1 MSKKRVYVHAL
12 VGSILLGATAIFAAV
27 DVGGGAFVRSGSF
40 GQLCVL
46 AVLGVV
52 QLEHFNEGKKT
63 GQGWAR
69 YFLMASS
76 WMTMALVVG
85 AFVAMFR
92 DPKFFEPMWYG
103 AISFC
108 CVALGVEGLAWG
120 WPSSLIEVSEQTGA
134 GERA

>member
-1 MSKKRVYVHAL
+1 
-12 VGSILLGATAIFAAV
+12 
-27 DVGGGAFVRSGSF
+27 
-40 GQLCVL
+40 
-46 AVLGVV
+46 
-52 QLEHFNEGKKT
+52 
-63 GQGWAR
+63 
-69 YFLMASS
+69 MASS